1 MGTKGSSDVAQ
12 GYAVRLMQHLVVPTF
27 VLNPKR
33 RVVIWNRACERLTG
47 VAASEVIGTSDHWRA
62 FYQQQR
68 YCLADLVALSR
79 PDKLSQLYPEHTIP
93 DDGLGFS
100 AENWCVMPKLGN
112 QLYLAID
119 AGPIHDE
126 DGRLIAVVETL
137 RDMTDQKRA
146 ETALKT
152 LAASDGLT
160 GLANRRSFDQTLAME
175 WARAQRTKKPLSLL
189 LCDVDHFKLYN
200 DLHGHQKGDECLR
213 AVAGV
218 IGKNSLRPADL
229 SARYGGEEFAI
240 IMPETDCGRRAKA
253 GRAAARCAGAAAAAA
268 RRARRSAAGDAEHR
282 HRNAGAETKIRARIG
297 YWGRQTRRSTP
308 PNIPA
313 ATGGFR
319 RQGAGRVRRRKRFA
333 RRKGGFQRDHDSG
346 AQARREKVRLAH
358 FQHSGFILR
367 DAARWPLSP

>member
-1 MGTKGSSDVAQ
+1 MAASVINARVVDLKTGAKGSADVAQ

-47 VAASEVIGTSDHWRA
+47 VAAADVIGTSDHWRA

-68 YCLADLVALSR
+68 YCLADLVALGR

-93 DDGLGFS
+93 DDGVGFS

-126 DGRLIAVVETL
+126 DGKLIAVVETL

-146 ETALKT
+146 ELALQT

-175 WARAQRTKKPLSLL
+175 WARGLRTGKPLSLL
-189 LCDVDHFKLYN
+189 LCDVDHFKPYN

-218 IGKNSLRPADL
+218 IGKNAFRPADL
-229 SARYGGEEFAI
+229 SARYGGEEFAV
-240 IMPETDCGRRAKA
+240 IMPETDGVGARKLADRLHDMIARARLPHGASGVPPFVTLSIGIATLVPSADARSDWLLGQADQALYAAKHSGRNRVVSAD
-253 GRAAARCAGAAAAAA
+253 RVLAAFVGVRDLRDDEAAPARPAA
-268 RRARRSAAGDAEHR
+268 RRGAKKSA
-282 HRNAGAETKIRARIG
+282 
-297 YWGRQTRRSTP
+297 
-308 PNIPA
+308 
-313 ATGGFR
+313 
-319 RQGAGRVRRRKRFA
+319 
-333 RRKGGFQRDHDSG
+333 
-346 AQARREKVRLAH
+346 
-358 FQHSGFILR
+358 
-367 DAARWPLSP
+367 

>member
-1 MGTKGSSDVAQ
+1 MGTKGSSEVAQ

-47 VAASEVIGTSDHWRA
+47 VPAADVIGTSDHWRA

-68 YCLADLVALSR
+68 YCLADLVALGR
-79 PDKLSQLYPEHTIP
+79 PDKLGQLYPEHAIP
-93 DDGLGFS
+93 DDGVGFS
-100 AENWCVMPKLGN
+100 AKNWCVMPKLGN

-126 DGRLIAVVETL
+126 DGKLIAVVETL

-160 GLANRRSFDQTLAME
+160 GLANRRSFDQTLVTE
-175 WARAQRTKKPLSLL
+175 WARAQRTRKPLSLL

-213 AVAGV
+213 AVADV
-218 IGKNSLRPADL
+218 IGSNALRPADL

-240 IMPETDCGRRAKA
+240 IMPETDCAGARKQAERLRDVLARHRLPHGAPGVSPFVTLSIGIATLVPAEDTRADWLLGQADQALYAAKYSGRNQVVSADKVLAAFAGARDLRDGKVAQASEPVRRAGRRGAKK
-253 GRAAARCAGAAAAAA
+253 
-268 RRARRSAAGDAEHR
+268 SA
-282 HRNAGAETKIRARIG
+282 
-297 YWGRQTRRSTP
+297 
-308 PNIPA
+308 
-313 ATGGFR
+313 
-319 RQGAGRVRRRKRFA
+319 
-333 RRKGGFQRDHDSG
+333 
-346 AQARREKVRLAH
+346 
-358 FQHSGFILR
+358 
-367 DAARWPLSP
+367 